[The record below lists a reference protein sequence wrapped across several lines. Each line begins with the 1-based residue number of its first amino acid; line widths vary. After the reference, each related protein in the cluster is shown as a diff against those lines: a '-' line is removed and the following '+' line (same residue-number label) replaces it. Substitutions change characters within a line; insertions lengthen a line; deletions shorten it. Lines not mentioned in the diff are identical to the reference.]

1 MFTAFKVRTCIF
13 CYKNKKHPH
22 PISRDEGIVLPRYHP
37 SSRKAGSFFS
47 VTGEARSVLPESSKV
62 KGSPR
67 RCALSQPVKDISV
80 PWCTRFAAFS

>member
-37 SSRKAGSFFS
+37 SSRKKRGLFFLCNGRSPFGIARKLQSERLAAPAVSSFS
-47 VTGEARSVLPESSKV
+47 R
-62 KGSPR
+62 
-67 RCALSQPVKDISV
+67 
-80 PWCTRFAAFS
+80 